1 MPNTNDDIILYYDSK
16 YSTKNITVKKY
27 NDLISNNNNKEEL
40 ADFVYNRLYSRYIKP
55 FEFSDET
62 YKNEYK
68 NGFSMMASF
77 CLLIET
83 LQSFKEGLGD
93 SKNISGSLI
102 KIFFYET
109 KFFPEFKNQGKAI
122 YEKIRCGILHQGETT
137 RGWKIT
143 RITSV
148 SSSFSKKTINANEFM
163 DDLKK
168 SLTEYRSELLSEDW
182 NSPIWKNFR
191 TKMGKIIE
199 NTKE

>member
-109 KFFPEFKNQGKAI
+109 KFFPEFKNQGKEI
-122 YEKIRCGILHQGETT
+122 YENIRCGILHQGETT

-143 RITSV
+143 RVPSV

-163 DDLKK
+163 NNLKK
-168 SLTEYRSELLSEDW
+168 SLTEYKKELISEDW
-182 NSPIWKNFR
+182 DSTIWQKFR
-191 TKMGKIIE
+191 TKMEKIIE
-199 NTKE
+199 NTKG

>member
-16 YSTKNITVKKY
+16 DSTKNITVKKY
-27 NDLISNNNNKEEL
+27 NDLISNNKKEEL
-40 ADFVYNRLYSRYIKP
+40 ADFVYNRLYSRYIKS
-55 FEFSDET
+55 FEFSDKT
-62 YKNEYK
+62 YKKEYK

-109 KFFPEFKNQGKAI
+109 KFFPEFKNQGKEI
-122 YEKIRCGILHQGETT
+122 YENIRCGVLHQGETT
-137 RGWKIT
+137 AGWKIT
-143 RITSV
+143 RKENE

-168 SLTEYRSELLSEDW
+168 SLTEYRSELISEDW
-182 NSPIWKNFR
+182 NSTIWKNFR
-191 TKMGKIIE
+191 TKMEKIIE
-199 NTKE
+199 NTKG